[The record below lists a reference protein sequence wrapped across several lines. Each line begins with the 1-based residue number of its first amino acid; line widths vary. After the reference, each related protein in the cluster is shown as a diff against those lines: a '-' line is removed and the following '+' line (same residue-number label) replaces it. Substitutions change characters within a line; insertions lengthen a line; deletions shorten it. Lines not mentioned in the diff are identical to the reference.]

1 MENKINW
8 ELISEYASNAI
19 SAIESGIS
27 AVKKLD
33 KVILE
38 LGKED

>member
-19 SAIESGIS
+19 SAIEYSIS